1 LLKLIAKGIHTVSDR
16 VRTQGIRTTA
26 LWAYARGK
34 PKITGVPLLKYS
46 RVTDSMYVG
55 PQHRINGKR
64 ALEQAGITH
73 LINMRSEFD
82 DKSYG
87 LTLADGRPDNYC
99 YLPTIDDDPISAE
112 HIERG
117 IAFIGGAIRSGGKVY
132 IHCSAGVGRAPSM
145 AAAFL
150 ISRGSSTEEALGLIR
165 QARPFIKPTAVQISA
180 LKLFERKVRQSQTA
194 PDGYSSGER
203 TQMNCPT

>member
-1 LLKLIAKGIHTVSDR
+1 MLKLIAKGIRTVSDR
-16 VRTQGIRTTA
+16 IRTQGVRTTA

-34 PKITGVPLLKYS
+34 PKITGVPPLKYS
-46 RVTDSMYVG
+46 RVTDSIYVG
-55 PQHRINGKR
+55 PQHRANGKR
-64 ALEQAGITH
+64 ALEHAGITH
-73 LINMRSEFD
+73 IINMRSEFD
-82 DKSYG
+82 DESYG
-87 LTLADGRPDNYC
+87 LTLGDDRSDNYC

-117 IAFIGGAIRSGGKVY
+117 IAFIDSAIEGGGKVY

-150 ISRGSSTEEALGLIR
+150 ISRGYSTEEALGLIR
-165 QARPFIKPTAVQISA
+165 QARPFIKPTAVQMSA
-180 LKLFERKVRQSQTA
+180 LKLFESKVRQREMISDA
-194 PDGYSSGER
+194 YSSGER

>member
-1 LLKLIAKGIHTVSDR
+1 MLKLVAKGIRTVSDR
-16 VRTQGIRTTA
+16 IRTQGIRTTA

-34 PKITGVPLLKYS
+34 PKITGVPPLKYS

-55 PQHRINGKR
+55 PQHRINGKH

-73 LINMRSEFD
+73 IVNMRSEFD

-87 LTLADGRPDNYC
+87 LTLADGRSDNYC

-117 IAFIGGAIRSGGKVY
+117 IAFIGSAIQSSGKVY

-150 ISRGSSTEEALGLIR
+150 ISKGYSTEEALGLIR

-180 LKLFERKVRQSQTA
+180 LKLFESKVRQLETT
-194 PDGYSSGER
+194 PGGYSSGER

>member
-1 LLKLIAKGIHTVSDR
+1 MLKLIAKGIRTVSDR
-16 VRTQGIRTTA
+16 IRAQGVRTTA

-34 PKITGVPLLKYS
+34 PKITGVPPLKYS
-46 RVTDSMYVG
+46 RVTDSLYVG
-55 PQHRINGKR
+55 PQHRANGKR
-64 ALEQAGITH
+64 ALEHAGITH
-73 LINMRSEFD
+73 IVNMRSEFD
-82 DKSYG
+82 DESYG
-87 LTLADGRPDNYC
+87 LTLGDGKSDTYC

-117 IAFIGGAIRSGGKVY
+117 IAFIGGAMESGGKVY

-150 ISRGSSTEEALGLIR
+150 ISRGYGTGEALKLIR

-180 LKLFERKVRQSQTA
+180 LERFEAQSSA
-194 PDGYSSGER
+194 ARIDF
-203 TQMNCPT
+203 

>member
-1 LLKLIAKGIHTVSDR
+1 LLKLITKGIHTVSNR
-16 VRTQGIRTTA
+16 IRTQGIQTTA

-34 PKITGVPLLKYS
+34 PKITGVPPLKYS
-46 RVTDSMYVG
+46 RVTESIYVG

-64 ALEQAGITH
+64 ALEHAGITH
-73 LINMRSEFD
+73 IINMRSEFD
-82 DKSYG
+82 DELYG
-87 LTLADGRPDNYC
+87 LTLGDVHSDNYC

-117 IAFIGGAIRSGGKVY
+117 IAFISSAIESGGKVY

-150 ISRGSSTEEALGLIR
+150 ISRGYSTAEAFGLIR
-165 QARPFIKPTAVQISA
+165 QTRPFIKPTALQIGA
-180 LKLFERKVRQSQTA
+180 LKIFEREVRQSQTN
-194 PDGYSSGER
+194 S
-203 TQMNCPT
+203 

>member
-1 LLKLIAKGIHTVSDR
+1 MLKLIAKGIRTVSDR
-16 VRTQGIRTTA
+16 IRAQGVRTTA

-34 PKITGVPLLKYS
+34 PKITGIPPLRYS
-46 RVTDSMYVG
+46 RVTDSIYVG
-55 PQHRINGKR
+55 PQYRANGKR
-64 ALEQAGITH
+64 ALEHAGITH
-73 LINMRSEFD
+73 TVNMRSEFD
-82 DKSYG
+82 DEQYG
-87 LTLADGRPDNYC
+87 LTLGDVRSDSHC
-99 YLPTIDDDPISAE
+99 YLPTVDDDPISVE

-117 IAFIGGAIRSGGKVY
+117 IAFIDSAIEGGGKVY

-150 ISRGSSTEEALGLIR
+150 ISRGYSTEEALGLIR

-180 LKLFERKVRQSQTA
+180 LKLFERKVRQCKSIL
-194 PDGYSSGER
+194 DDYSSGEH

>member
-1 LLKLIAKGIHTVSDR
+1 MLKLAAKGIRTISDR
-16 VRTQGIRTTA
+16 VRTQGIRTTV

-46 RVTDSMYVG
+46 RVTDSIYVG
-55 PQHRINGKR
+55 PQHRVNGKH
-64 ALEQAGITH
+64 ALERAGITH
-73 LINMRSEFD
+73 IINLRSEFD
-82 DKSYG
+82 DRSYG
-87 LTLADGRPDNYC
+87 LTIGEAQSDTYC

-112 HIERG
+112 DIETG
-117 IAFIGGAIRSGGKVY
+117 IAFIGSAIENGGKVY

-150 ISRGSSTEEALGLIR
+150 ISKGCGTEEALELIR

-180 LKLFERKVRQSQTA
+180 LKLFEREVRQSLTT

-203 TQMNCPT
+203 TQINCPT

>member
-1 LLKLIAKGIHTVSDR
+1 LLKLIAKGFRTVGDR
-16 VRTQGIRTTA
+16 IRTQGVRTTA

-34 PKITGVPLLKYS
+34 PKITGVPPLKYS
-46 RVTDSMYVG
+46 RVTDSIYVG

-64 ALEQAGITH
+64 TLEQAGITH
-73 LINMRSEFD
+73 MINMRSEFD
-82 DKSYG
+82 DESYG
-87 LTLADGRPDNYC
+87 LTLGDGRSDNYC

-117 IAFIGGAIRSGGKVY
+117 IAFIGSAIESGGKVY

-150 ISRGSSTEEALGLIR
+150 ISRGYSTEEALGLIR
-165 QARPFIKPTAVQISA
+165 QARPFIKPTAVQMSA
-180 LKLFERKVRQSQTA
+180 LRLLECRVRQS
-194 PDGYSSGER
+194 
-203 TQMNCPT
+203 